1 MKWKNNGYE
10 LEKSLGK
17 TGAGKLE
24 LFIANILRYVSKT
37 Y

>member
-1 MKWKNNGYE
+1 MKQENDFYA
-10 LEKSLGK
+10 LEKSLGE

-24 LFIANILRYVSKT
+24 LLSQIFTT